1 MTRQEQ
7 TNTRSLVFSGWIRN
21 KLPAS
26 NTGFCVT
33 NQDWVLWNWKE
44 RKLMFLEEK
53 TCNGKLAT
61 WFNKLIHDV
70 LHPAISKYSKENEID
85 YRGYHLIQFE
95 NEGPED
101 GKILLDYRE
110 VSEQELIDF
119 LSMK

>member
-1 MTRQEQ
+1 MTRQEYS
-7 TNTRSLVFSGWIRN
+7 NTRSLVFSGWIRN

-33 NQDWVLWNWKE
+33 NQDWVLWNWQE
-44 RKLMFLEEK
+44 RKLMFVEEK
-53 TCNGKLAT
+53 THNGKLAS
-61 WFNKLIHDV
+61 WFHKLIKEV
-70 LHPAISKYSKENEID
+70 LHPAISKFAKESEID

-101 GKILLDYRE
+101 GKIFLDYRE
-110 VSEQELIDF
+110 IAEQELIDF